1 MSLGRGGRFALT
13 EPYDRFLDSPAE
25 KTLRYGRG
33 EIVTKRVL
41 LALLLIA
48 ATWGFTNQ
56 LQGKDRAPETE
67 LVFLYHSGTKGE
79 TDECG

>member
-1 MSLGRGGRFALT
+1 MT
-13 EPYDRFLDSPAE
+13 ERSVNQSVASYEPD
-25 KTLRYGRG
+25 GRG
-33 EIVTKRVL
+33 EVVTKRVL
-41 LALLLIA
+41 LALFLIA
-48 ATWGFTNQ
+48 ATWGFTAQ

>member
-1 MSLGRGGRFALT
+1 M
-13 EPYDRFLDSPAE
+13 
-25 KTLRYGRG
+25 
-33 EIVTKRVL
+33 TKRIL

-48 ATWGFTNQ
+48 ATWGFAGQ

-79 TDECG
+79 IEECG